1 MTDTHSTAPTPADD
15 QAQRTDPEA
24 RLRELGHELPP
35 PPKPVAMYLPALRVG
50 DLVFVSGQIPMA
62 GGELMAQGR
71 VPTDIDPDMARRCAV
86 QCTLNALAAVKAVT
100 GSLDAVKR
108 VVKLSCFVACEPG
121 FHDQPQVANG
131 ASELLFN
138 VFGEAGRHARA
149 AVGSVDLPLGV
160 PVEIEFIF
168 EVE

>member
-138 VFGEAGRHARA
+138 VFVEAGRHARA